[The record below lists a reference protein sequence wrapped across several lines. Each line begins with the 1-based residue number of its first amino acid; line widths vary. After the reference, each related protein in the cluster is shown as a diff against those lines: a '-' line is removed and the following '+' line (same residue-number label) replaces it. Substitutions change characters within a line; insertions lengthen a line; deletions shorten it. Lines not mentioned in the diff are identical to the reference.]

1 MARRPKK
8 ITNDNWLSVN
18 PFTLDAVTVEEL
30 RQKAAKQANQR
41 LVRLE
46 RRKASTGESLAEV
59 SEIAQYAYK
68 QIADIKRQ
76 ADAPGRGKKP
86 RFREQSLPLGESQA
100 RMELYVLQSFLSD
113 EKSKAGKA
121 ARFVSKTEK
130 TFLERGI
137 TVASFK
143 SFYGFLNSA
152 AFADLRADG
161 LDSDDIVDLYNKAH
175 EEGKRSF
182 RWIDS
187 AIAAYIAEQE
197 RLGEKPD
204 QRTLAA
210 ALGVPPLR

>member
-30 RQKAAKQANQR
+30 RQKGAKQANQR

-46 RRKASTGESLAEV
+46 RRKASTGERLAEV

-76 ADAPGRGKKP
+76 ADAPGRGKKT

-113 EKSKAGKA
+113 KKSKAGTA

-130 TFLERGI
+130 IFLERGI

-152 AFADLRADG
+152 AFADLCDDG
-161 LDSDDIVDLYNKAH
+161 LDSDDIVELYNKAH
-175 EEGKRSF
+175 EEGKKSF
-182 RWIDS
+182 KWIDA
-187 AIAAYIAEQE
+187 AITAYMAEQE
-197 RLGEKPD
+197 KKGEPVD
-204 QRTLAA
+204 QRTLAQ